1 MNKITTIKLLAMGVI
16 VMGFVHIA
24 ATFSPM
30 IADKLAPL
38 SEGMQRACIYF
49 SLMCGAMLILGGS
62 IVHML
67 CGKANEH
74 PFLHTTLLLTYSM
87 LVVDG
92 ILAVCFMPH
101 NPCAWVIS
109 VLSILLLVVAKY
121 K

>member
-1 MNKITTIKLLAMGVI
+1 MKKIITIKLLAIGVI

-38 SEGMQRACIYF
+38 SEGMRRACIYF
-49 SLMCGAMLILGGS
+49 SLMCGAMLILGGC

-67 CGKANEH
+67 CGKAKEH
-74 PFLHTTLLLTYSM
+74 HFLRTPLFLTYSM
-87 LVVDG
+87 LIVDG

-101 NPCAWVIS
+101 NPCAWVIF
-109 VLSILLLVVAKY
+109 VLSILLLVVPKY